1 MVDPLTPTPRV
12 TVITPA
18 HNASATLAEAVGS
31 ALAQTVSDLEVI
43 VVDDGSAEPAAHVLR
58 ELNDPRLRVI
68 RTAANRGVSAARNTA
83 VATARAPV
91 LAQLDAD
98 DLWRPDHLEGL
109 LPALSDPAVG
119 LAYSNAEIIGTPL
132 LDRAI
137 SVRRPGDGLPE
148 WVSERAFHPVDDL
161 VRLYRVNPIPSPA
174 AIMRTRAVRAVGAYP
189 RWLTVGEDYYLYI
202 KLRRAGWHFA
212 YVDRM
217 SAVYRWPERGRGV
230 SFDTRRSARQTL
242 KLFVVLTVRSPGTRE
257 LWARLLAEIANLIET
272 HVPGSVPVGRRLKR
286 LRGGT
291 RSGRRGRTA

>member
-1 MVDPLTPTPRV
+1 MPRV

-18 HNASATLAEAVGS
+18 YNAPATLVEAVES

-43 VVDDGSAEPAAHVLR
+43 VVDDGSTEPVASVLQG
-58 ELNDPRLRVI
+58 LDDPRLRVL
-68 RTAANRGVSAARNTA
+68 RTGANRGVSAARNVA
-83 VATARAPV
+83 VAAARGPV

-109 LPALSDPAVG
+109 LPALADPTVG

-137 SVRRPGDGLPE
+137 AVRSPGDGLPD
-148 WVSERAFHPVDDL
+148 WVSDRALHPIDDL
-161 VRLYRVNPIPSPA
+161 AALYRVNPIPSPT
-174 AIMRTRAVRAVGAYP
+174 AIMRTEAVRTVGGYP

-217 SAVYRWPERGRGV
+217 SAVYRWPDPDRGV
-230 SFDTRRSARQTL
+230 SFDARRGARQTL
-242 KLFVVLTVRSPGTRE
+242 KLFVALTARSPGDRALRRRLASE
-257 LWARLLAEIANLIET
+257 LVRLIET

-286 LRGGT
+286 LR
-291 RSGRRGRTA
+291 